1 MKRPP
6 TLTTTLHKLADA
18 KIAHKERH
26 TPTGFGFAIADSIH
40 FLDAAQWQQAT
51 ADASVLMSAKYLRA
65 LESAPPANIRQ
76 RYALIYRDNAP
87 VAAVVAQ
94 VVDVSGE
101 KVAASTAVLGD
112 PARSKL
118 AKAVQS
124 ASAKLR
130 AKAVGKVRVRLL
142 VCGNLLCWG
151 QHGIAIAPGVA
162 AADIYPA
169 VAEALYRIRRAER
182 LAGQTDFV
190 LVKDFTAVGMDESQ
204 RLARFSYKPLE
215 TDPDMVL
222 ELADGWRSYD
232 DYLAS
237 LTPKYRKTVKQIFKD
252 VDAAGCRVESLTDIA
267 SEARD
272 LHALYLQ
279 VHERAVVRPVTL
291 SPKYLTALA
300 SAFGD
305 DFRCSV
311 IRRGDELLGF
321 VTTLKD
327 GDTAIGYTI
336 GFDTA
341 ANAEAP
347 LYFRLLNVVVADAI
361 ELGCKRISYGRT
373 ALEPKAR
380 LGAKPVPLNLWVRHR
395 VPVANVLLQS
405 LLNTVQHD
413 EAPDRNPFKATA
425 QQPEA

>member
-1 MKRPP
+1 MKPSP

-18 KIAHKERH
+18 KDAHKERH
-26 TPTGFGFAIADSIH
+26 TPTGFGFAVADSIA
-40 FLDAAQWQQAT
+40 FLDAAQWQQVTAT
-51 ADASVLMSAKYLRA
+51 ASVLMSTKYLRA
-65 LESAPPANIRQ
+65 LESALPANICQ
-76 RYALIYRDNAP
+76 RYALIYRDNTP

-94 VVDVSGE
+94 VVTVSGE
-101 KVAASTAVLGD
+101 TVATSAAALGT
-112 PARSKL
+112 PAKSKL

-130 AKAVGKVRVRLL
+130 SKAIGKVRLRLL

-151 QHGIAIAPGVA
+151 QHGVAIAPDVSA
-162 AADIYPA
+162 SDVYPA

-182 LAGQTDFV
+182 LAGQTDLV
-190 LVKDFTAVGMDESQ
+190 LVKDFTASGMEESQ
-204 RLARFSYKPLE
+204 RLARFSYRPLE

-222 ELADGWRSYD
+222 EIADNWRTYD

-252 VDAAGCRVESLTDIA
+252 VDAAGCRVERLTDIA
-267 SEARD
+267 SEATQ

-279 VHERAVVRPVTL
+279 VHERAAVRPVTL
-291 SPKYLTALA
+291 SPNYLPAVSA
-300 SAFGD
+300 AFGD
-305 DFRCSV
+305 DYRCCA

-336 GFDTA
+336 GFQTA
-341 ANAEAP
+341 ANAETP
-347 LYFRLLNVVVADAI
+347 LYFRLLNAVIADAI
-361 ELGCKRISYGRT
+361 DLGCKRISFGRT

-395 VPVANVLLQS
+395 VPIANVMLKS
-405 LLNTVQHD
+405 LLDTVHHD
-413 EAPDRNPFKATA
+413 EAPERNPFKAT
-425 QQPEA
+425 QPEG